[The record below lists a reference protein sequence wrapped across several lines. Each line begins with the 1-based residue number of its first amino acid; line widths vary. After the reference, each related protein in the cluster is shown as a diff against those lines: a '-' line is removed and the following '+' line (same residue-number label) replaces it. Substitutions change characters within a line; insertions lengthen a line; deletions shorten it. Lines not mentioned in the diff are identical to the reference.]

1 MAGIG
6 VTAIIAVNTTAAFMV
21 ASYGALTQST
31 INVTYLNFLSVTL
44 VMLGMHL
51 LIFEDV
57 IEELRTSGAAL
68 RESRDE
74 MRAVAVTDPLTRCY
88 NRRFLEEIEAHELHQ
103 HRRYGLP
110 LSLLYIDI
118 DHFKSINDT
127 RGHETGDRVLRTMAS
142 ILRGQT
148 RQSDYVLRWAA
159 TSSWVLAVG
168 RRSECPKAQQIRQA
182 FLDSI
187 IVRDLPPGVDM
198 SYGCVAVPP
207 EIDRLAP
214 LIDQADHEMSPPPAR
229 RGRVS

>member
-74 MRAVAVTDPLTRCY
+74 MRAVAVTDPH
-88 NRRFLEEIEAHELHQ
+88 A
-103 HRRYGLP
+103 
-110 LSLLYIDI
+110 
-118 DHFKSINDT
+118 
-127 RGHETGDRVLRTMAS
+127 VL
-142 ILRGQT
+142 
-148 RQSDYVLRWAA
+148 
-159 TSSWVLAVG
+159 
-168 RRSECPKAQQIRQA
+168 
-182 FLDSI
+182 
-187 IVRDLPPGVDM
+187 
-198 SYGCVAVPP
+198 
-207 EIDRLAP
+207 
-214 LIDQADHEMSPPPAR
+214 
-229 RGRVS
+229 